1 MYESKYEELEIY
13 DLIPKDVT
21 QQRMHVKINVRGYV
35 YPGARMRVKTLVL
48 FLDFGNM
55 LVSENVVKR

>member
-1 MYESKYEELEIY
+1 MLLS
-13 DLIPKDVT
+13 V
-21 QQRMHVKINVRGYV
+21 QRMHVKINVLGYV
-35 YPGARMRVKTLVL
+35 HPGARMRVKTLVL

>member
-1 MYESKYEELEIY
+1 MLLS
-13 DLIPKDVT
+13 V
-21 QQRMHVKINVRGYV
+21 QRMHVKINVRGYV